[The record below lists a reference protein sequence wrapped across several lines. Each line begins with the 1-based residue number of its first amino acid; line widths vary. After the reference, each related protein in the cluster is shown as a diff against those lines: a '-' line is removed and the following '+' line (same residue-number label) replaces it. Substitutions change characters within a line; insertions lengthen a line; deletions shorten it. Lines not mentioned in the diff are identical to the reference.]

1 MSPAA
6 PLSSPP
12 PPSPSSPPPSPSPLP
27 LSLPPT
33 SMASTPTTAPTT
45 FPETYSPSPA
55 PTNRSST
62 LLVPS
67 PTLPDTLPDT
77 LPPSLSSTGPSN
89 ASPPFTY
96 FPSTAA
102 PSQLLSSSPT
112 SSSTPSPTTAD
123 VAVVTKVATV
133 LFSSAALDQLP
144 DDFSAKFE
152 ERLVQHSQDA
162 GTKVVVIVESLTA
175 GSVLV
180 NFSASFY
187 TEGDEV
193 AQADAAQVAASKLET
208 DLETNCSAIFQGDTY
223 FDQYGKAELASDIST
238 MQSGYLPT
246 TSTSV
251 RTTALKSM
259 IWTGNVLFR
268 DSKPECYYI

>member
-1 MSPAA
+1 M
-6 PLSSPP
+6 
-12 PPSPSSPPPSPSPLP
+12 
-27 LSLPPT
+27 T
-33 SMASTPTTAPTT
+33 
-45 FPETYSPSPA
+45 
-55 PTNRSST
+55 
-62 LLVPS
+62 
-67 PTLPDTLPDT
+67 
-77 LPPSLSSTGPSN
+77 
-89 ASPPFTY
+89 
-96 FPSTAA
+96 
-102 PSQLLSSSPT
+102 
-112 SSSTPSPTTAD
+112 D

-246 TSTSV
+246 TST
-251 RTTALKSM
+251 
-259 IWTGNVLFR
+259 
-268 DSKPECYYI
+268 